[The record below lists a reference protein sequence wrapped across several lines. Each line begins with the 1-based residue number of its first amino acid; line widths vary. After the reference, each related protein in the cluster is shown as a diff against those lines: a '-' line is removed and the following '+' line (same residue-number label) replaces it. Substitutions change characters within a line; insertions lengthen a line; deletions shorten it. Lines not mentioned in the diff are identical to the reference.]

1 MTSYKVF
8 LDKIQNLE
16 IQNLPFVAF
25 KYPFSDDIFLIHQ
38 NDDTLYIAE
47 NFKEK
52 GFVISSFSGDNS
64 FLIKQENT
72 FSSKIENEN
81 FTVSE
86 KDIPYNEF

>member
-25 KYPFSDDIFLIHQ
+25 KYPFSDDIFLIYQ

-72 FSSKIENEN
+72 FSSKIEKEN
-81 FTVSE
+81 FSVS
-86 KDIPYNEF
+86 